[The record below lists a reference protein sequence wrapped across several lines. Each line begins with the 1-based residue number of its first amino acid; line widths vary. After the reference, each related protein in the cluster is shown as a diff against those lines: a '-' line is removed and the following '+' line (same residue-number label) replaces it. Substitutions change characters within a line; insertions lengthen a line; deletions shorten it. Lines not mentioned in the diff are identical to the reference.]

1 MEHLLSKYKKVN
13 EYLSYYQYAN
23 SIIGFDE
30 ATDCPKLDKERSL
43 EVQNFFGKKIMD
55 ILTSD
60 DYKNIIKELYDKR
73 EHLDEV
79 SKLNIEL
86 EYKKQDKIN
95 KIPYDELVKH
105 IENISRSS
113 LEWEKARQ
121 SLDYTK
127 FLVELKENVEY
138 NKKYIKWQ
146 ETSKIKGFSVILDEM
161 EEGYNQEM
169 YDEFFDT
176 IEKELV
182 PFVNRILDCPK
193 KYNPKLDTL
202 KFDISKQ
209 KELTNIIANIMEY
222 NDSVGCIRE
231 TIHPFTN
238 RINSNDVR
246 ITTSYKEDML
256 FSNLYSVMHE
266 IGHAIFYLQMDHK
279 YNNTCIPSNVT
290 YATHE
295 SQSRFYENYL
305 GRSKP
310 FIKFL
315 YPVLVKLFPIEFS
328 DITEEDVYYYVNS
341 VEAQFKRIE
350 ADELT
355 YPLHVLIRYKVEK
368 KLFNNEITVD
378 QMEDT
383 FNYYMEKYL
392 HIKPSNMLEGVFQD
406 SHWSSGFGYFP
417 TYALG
422 SAYGAQ
428 LIKTMEK
435 EIQVSND
442 LEKGDFTR
450 INKWLK
456 DKIHKYSGTRKSLE
470 MIKEVCNENFN
481 PKIYI
486 EYLINKFSNI
496 YLK

>member
-1 MEHLLSKYKKVN
+1 MEQLLNKYKQVN
-13 EYLSYYQYAN
+13 ELLSYYRYAN
-23 SIIGFDE
+23 FIISFDE

-43 EVQNFFGKKIMD
+43 EVQNFFQKKVMD
-55 ILTSD
+55 IITSD
-60 DYKNIIKELYDKR
+60 DYKNMIDELYKNRDF
-73 EHLDEV
+73 LDEV
-79 SKLNIEL
+79 AKMDIEI
-86 EYKKQDKIN
+86 EYKKNEKIK

-105 IENISRSS
+105 IENLSRSS

-121 SLDYTK
+121 SLDYSK
-127 FLVELKENVEY
+127 FLVELRENVEY

-146 ETSKIKGFSVILDEM
+146 ETKKIKGFDVLLDDM

-169 YDEFFDT
+169 YDDFFDT
-176 IEKELV
+176 IENELV
-182 PFVNRILDCPK
+182 PFVNQILNCPK

-202 KFDISKQ
+202 TFDISKQ
-209 KELTNIIANIMEY
+209 KELTKIIADKMEY
-222 NDSVGCIRE
+222 NNNVGCIRE

-238 RINSNDVR
+238 WINSNDVR
-246 ITTSYKEDML
+246 ITTAYKEDML
-256 FSNLYSVMHE
+256 LSNLYSVMHE
-266 IGHAIFYLQMDHK
+266 IGHALFQIQMDPK
-279 YNNTCIPSNVT
+279 YNDTNVYDNVT
-290 YATHE
+290 CATHE

-305 GRSKP
+305 GRSQS
-310 FIKFL
+310 FVKF
-315 YPVLVKLFPIEFS
+315 LFPILEEIFPDEFNG
-328 DITEEDVYYYVNS
+328 ITEKDVYYYVNS
-341 VEAQFKRIE
+341 VEAQFKRTE

-378 QMEDT
+378 QMEET

-392 HIKPSNMLEGVFQD
+392 HITPSNMLEGVFQD

-428 LIKTMEK
+428 IIKTMEK
-435 EIQVSND
+435 EIPVWSD
-442 LEKGDFTR
+442 LEKGDFSG
-450 INKWLK
+450 INRWLK
-456 DKIHKYSGTRKSLE
+456 ENIHKYSGSRKNLE
-470 MIKEVCNENFN
+470 IIREVCKNDFD

-486 EYLINKFSNI
+486 DYLINKFTNI